1 MGKVTNFSGQP
12 VYNQL
17 LNLLDKQKICEI
29 SKKTLKSE
37 SYVKKLDGYTHLVV
51 MLYGVLK
58 HFDSLRELEIGMQ
71 AEAHK
76 LHHLGI
82 DYMVRRSTLAEANK
96 RRPQE
101 FFANVY
107 SYLLSKYGQFLADSR
122 PKRKGKDEIKAKDWE
137 RLLYMMDSTTISLF
151 DNILKGVGRHPKSGK
166 KKGGM
171 KVHTV
176 MKYLVGVPMVVQLTS
191 AAKHDHYLLKEVHL
205 PKDSTLAMDRAYIDY
220 AQFQRLTDEG
230 VCYVTKMKKNL
241 KYKVLES
248 VTYVNPNGLVEYQD
262 QKVLFEKGDLK
273 HESRRIEIWYRDKKQ
288 SVVLLTNNF
297 ELTLEDVEE
306 IYKRRWAIES
316 LYKQLKQ
323 NFPLHFFYGDSI
335 NAIQVQTWVVL
346 IANLLCT
353 IISRK
358 IKRQCAFSQIVTMI
372 RLMLMYYVDF
382 AGFMEDPERVWNE
395 ISSTCDKPPFENEE
409 KQE

>member
-29 SKKTLKSE
+29 SQKTLKSE
-37 SYVKKLDGYTHLVV
+37 SYVKKLDGYTHLVI
-51 MLYGVLK
+51 MLYGILK

-107 SYLLSKYGQFLADSR
+107 SHLLSKYGQFLADSR

-176 MKYLVGVPMVVQLTS
+176 MKYIVGVPMVVQLTS

-395 ISSTCDKPPFENEE
+395 ISSTCDKPPLENEE